1 MTDYKADFNVQPLVV
16 NDELV
21 LEAIEELG
29 YRFIA
34 ETGSELAIATL
45 HWPYHTL
52 QLEFSDDQF
61 RMLYAE
67 VSFTGSSSLSRINEI
82 SHAVDAWNSE
92 RVSPAAYLSIADDAR
107 INVFFRTVGAALW
120 AGVE

>member
-34 ETGSELAIATL
+34 ETGSELAIAIL
-45 HWPYHTL
+45 HWSYHTL
-52 QLEFSDDQF
+52 QLEFSDD
-61 RMLYAE
+61 
-67 VSFTGSSSLSRINEI
+67 
-82 SHAVDAWNSE
+82 
-92 RVSPAAYLSIADDAR
+92 
-107 INVFFRTVGAALW
+107 
-120 AGVE
+120 

>member
-34 ETGSELAIATL
+34 EIGSELAIATL

-52 QLEFSDDQF
+52 QFCLLITSLD
-61 RMLYAE
+61 
-67 VSFTGSSSLSRINEI
+67 VSRG
-82 SHAVDAWNSE
+82 
-92 RVSPAAYLSIADDAR
+92 
-107 INVFFRTVGAALW
+107 
-120 AGVE
+120 

>member
-1 MTDYKADFNVQPLVV
+1 MV

-45 HWPYHTL
+45 
-52 QLEFSDDQF
+52 QL
-61 RMLYAE
+61 A
-67 VSFTGSSSLSRINEI
+67 VSHI
-82 SHAVDAWNSE
+82 AV
-92 RVSPAAYLSIADDAR
+92 
-107 INVFFRTVGAALW
+107 
-120 AGVE
+120 GV

>member
-34 ETGSELAIATL
+34 ETGSELAIAHCIGRITHCSWSL
-45 HWPYHTL
+45 AT
-52 QLEFSDDQF
+52 
-61 RMLYAE
+61 
-67 VSFTGSSSLSRINEI
+67 TSSACYMRRCRLLG
-82 SHAVDAWNSE
+82 V
-92 RVSPAAYLSIADDAR
+92 PACRGLMRFLMRSMRGIR
-107 INVFFRTVGAALW
+107 SG
-120 AGVE
+120 

>member
-34 ETGSELAIATL
+34 ETGSELASNT
-45 HWPYHTL
+45 
-52 QLEFSDDQF
+52 
-61 RMLYAE
+61 
-67 VSFTGSSSLSRINEI
+67 SSSLTTS
-82 SHAVDAWNSE
+82 
-92 RVSPAAYLSIADDAR
+92 
-107 INVFFRTVGAALW
+107 G
-120 AGVE
+120 